1 MYKIIW
7 TGLIA
12 LFLVGHAYAGEVRVS
27 DVWTRATA
35 PGQDSAM
42 VQLVIT
48 SKQDAKLIAASSKVA
63 KTAELHSMLH
73 ENGMMKMRQIEEL
86 ELPAGKAVDFAEEG
100 CHLML
105 LDLKQPLKEGTK
117 IEVVLTVRFADGKKK
132 KVKALAIVK
141 PLTESVD
148 YEHGHHH

>member
-1 MYKIIW
+1 MYKILLAGIVAI
-7 TGLIA
+7 L
-12 LFLVGHAYAGEVRVS
+12 LSVHAYAGEVQVT

-63 KTAELHSMLH
+63 KTAEMHSMLH
-73 ENGMMKMRQIEEL
+73 ESGMMKMRQIDEI

-100 CHLML
+100 YHLML
-105 LDLKQPLKEGTK
+105 LDLKQPLKEGAKT
-117 IEVVLTVRFADGKKK
+117 EVVLTVRFADGKNK